1 MSTAGDDPERGE
13 SPPDPVRP
21 VVPMRIGRLLAVMG
35 LLLAAVFGGI
45 GWLQA
50 QSLALLNAN
59 AVYQGDNIVWSFF
72 QLETEYLRLQQ
83 QLRDAVRSGQAG
95 RFDALRERYDIF
107 VSRISLVEPDRTR
120 PVMPHFDEHP
130 RVMAALHQLVAEM
143 DRVLGPEAP
152 EQAEPATL
160 AALLLRFEAVAPA
173 VRDLSLLANQ
183 AVAESITQRNEAVRQ
198 QNRIAIGLTVFQCL
212 LILVFAVVVVRQMRA
227 LEQRRR
233 VLEQLARSLE
243 EARTEAEQASRAK
256 SAFLA
261 NMSHELRTP
270 FNGLLGMMSLL
281 DRSVLTAQ
289 QREYLGVARQ
299 SGEHLLTILNDV
311 LDFSKLESGRLELL
325 PQPVDLRRVVRDV
338 EALMQGQARAKGLRL
353 EVDVAAELQ
362 PLVQADAKRI
372 KQILFNLLGN
382 AIKFTDAGSVHLQV
396 DQIDTP
402 PLTRLRVRDTGIGMD
417 ERTLAQLF
425 QRFSQGDSSIGR
437 RFGGTGLGLEIS
449 RALARRMDGEITV
462 TSRVGQ
468 GSEFTV
474 VLALPV
480 LDPIEPGAPEA
491 AAGLPPPPLPA
502 PEVVLGEPVRA
513 ANRLRV
519 LVTDD
524 HPVNRQ
530 FMQALLSCLGH
541 EVLLASN
548 GEEAVTIVRT
558 QPCDLVLMDVHMPVM
573 DGLAAAR
580 AIRELPVPV
589 SRVPI
594 VALTADAFAESRER
608 VRLAGMDDFLAKPVQ
623 LHDVEEVLRRHFGAR
638 AVGAANSSGP
648 PVASLS
654 TPPAPP
660 TPAPAIAPRAP
671 RVRRGDAARM
681 LDLTLIADTCAAL
694 SADNY
699 RALLAGFLQDE
710 SRTFADLLA
719 LLDQGHFDASCT
731 AAAHRL
737 KGAAATLGLQELAR
751 TAKALEQLDKSTLT
765 TEAAQLWRT
774 QLREQW
780 ALSRT
785 LLARL
790 GWTTDEGGAPG
801 ERSAR

>member
-1 MSTAGDDPERGE
+1 
-13 SPPDPVRP
+13 
-21 VVPMRIGRLLAVMG
+21 
-35 LLLAAVFGGI
+35 
-45 GWLQA
+45 
-50 QSLALLNAN
+50 
-59 AVYQGDNIVWSFF
+59 
-72 QLETEYLRLQQ
+72 
-83 QLRDAVRSGQAG
+83 
-95 RFDALRERYDIF
+95 
-107 VSRISLVEPDRTR
+107 
-120 PVMPHFDEHP
+120 
-130 RVMAALHQLVAEM
+130 
-143 DRVLGPEAP
+143 
-152 EQAEPATL
+152 
-160 AALLLRFEAVAPA
+160 
-173 VRDLSLLANQ
+173 
-183 AVAESITQRNEAVRQ
+183 
-198 QNRIAIGLTVFQCL
+198 VFQCL
-212 LILVFAVVVVRQMRA
+212 LILVFAVTVVRQMRA

-233 VLEQLARSLE
+233 VLEQLAQSLE
-243 EARTEAEQASRAK
+243 EARIEAEQASRAK

-281 DRSVLTAQ
+281 DRSVLTTQ

-325 PQPVDLRRVVRDV
+325 PQPVDLRQIVRDV

-353 EVDVAAELQ
+353 TVDVATDLQ

-382 AIKFTDAGSVHLQV
+382 AIKFTDAGSVHLQMDQV
-396 DQIDTP
+396 DP
-402 PLTRLRVRDTGIGMD
+402 AESVAPAEAPRLTRLRVRDTGIGMD
-417 ERTLAQLF
+417 ERTLARLF

-462 TSRVGQ
+462 TSHVGQ

-480 LDPIEPGAPEA
+480 LEPGPDEA
-491 AAGLPPPPLPA
+491 ASDAGAIPLLPPPPPVAAAMPA
-502 PEVVLGEPVRA
+502 EPVREA
-513 ANRLRV
+513 SRLRV

-530 FMQALLSCLGH
+530 FMQALLACLGH

-573 DGLAAAR
+573 DGLAATR
-580 AIRELPVPV
+580 AIRALPVPV

-608 VRLAGMDDFLAKPVQ
+608 VRQAGMDDFLAKPVQ
-623 LHDVEEVLRRHFGAR
+623 LHDVEEMLRRHFGAR
-638 AVGAANSSGP
+638 AVGHVPGPATAA
-648 PVASLS
+648 V
-654 TPPAPP
+654 PAPP
-660 TPAPAIAPRAP
+660 VPAAPAAGRRL
-671 RVRRGDAARM
+671 RVRRGDAARV
-681 LDLTLIADTCAAL
+681 LDLALIADTCAVL

-699 RALLAGFLQDE
+699 RGLLAGFLRDE
-710 SRTFADLLA
+710 SRTFSDLLE
-719 LLDQGHFDASCT
+719 LLDQGRFDDTCT

-737 KGAAATLGLQELAR
+737 KGAAATLGLQELAS

-765 TEAAQLWRT
+765 TESAQEWRT
-774 QLREQW
+774 RLRDQW
-780 ALSRT
+780 TLSRA

-790 GWTTDEGGAPG
+790 GWTTEEDPVPPPG
-801 ERSAR
+801 ERPVTGS